1 MLTSRALWRSL
12 TEIPTYR
19 KFKLQS
25 GHAYLTHRNMKKNK
39 RGKVE
44 EEARM

>member
-12 TEIPTYR
+12 TGIPTYR

-25 GHAYLTHRNMKKNK
+25 GHAYLTHLNMKKSK
-39 RGKVE
+39 SGKVE
-44 EEARM
+44 EEARL